1 MFYLIDTRNLFGLNA
16 AFILK
21 LWRINLTLHFPF
33 LVALGCVG
41 QLQGSVV
48 AGEGAGVSGKENGA
62 ERLLPIVIDGS
73 NVAMSHGNKDR
84 FSCKGIKI
92 CVDWFRARGHTDIT
106 VFVPM
111 WRKESSKPDSP
122 ITGTD
127 TLLTHTAAFQGK
139 DLPEGP
145 TLGLVDTGHPMV

>member
-1 MFYLIDTRNLFGLNA
+1 MVVESQQNRIESVTR
-16 AFILK
+16 
-21 LWRINLTLHFPF
+21 P
-33 LVALGCVG
+33 
-41 QLQGSVV
+41 VV
-48 AGEGAGVSGKENGA
+48 AGVGAAGLSGKENGGGGGD
-62 ERLLPIVIDGS
+62 RLLPIVIDGS

-122 ITGTD
+122 ITGTTD
-127 TLLTHTAAFQGK
+127 TIRTLTHSLSVQRLDFYLHTW
-139 DLPEGP
+139 LS
-145 TLGLVDTGHPMV
+145 GH

>member
-1 MFYLIDTRNLFGLNA
+1 M
-16 AFILK
+16 
-21 LWRINLTLHFPF
+21 
-33 LVALGCVG
+33 
-41 QLQGSVV
+41 
-48 AGEGAGVSGKENGA
+48 SGKENGGGGGG

-122 ITGTD
+122 ITGTITD
-127 TLLTHTAAFQGK
+127 TISTLTHTAFQFK
-139 DLPEGP
+139 D
-145 TLGLVDTGHPMV
+145 

>member
-1 MFYLIDTRNLFGLNA
+1 MESQQNRVELVTR
-16 AFILK
+16 
-21 LWRINLTLHFPF
+21 P
-33 LVALGCVG
+33 
-41 QLQGSVV
+41 VV
-48 AGEGAGVSGKENGA
+48 AGAGVSGKENGGGGGG

-122 ITGTD
+122 ITGTTD
-127 TLLTHTAAFQGK
+127 TIRTLTHSLSVQRLDFYLHTW
-139 DLPEGP
+139 LS
-145 TLGLVDTGHPMV
+145 GH